1 MTAVRVAIIDVGA
14 NTLRL
19 LVAASDRDGRVD
31 PLREDK
37 RQLGLGEEIE
47 RNGGRIG
54 ADKLDEAAAVARLHV
69 RRARKLNADAI
80 EILVT
85 SPGRQAANG
94 DELVQ
99 ALSAATGAP
108 VTVLSAEAEGELGW
122 LGAVTAA
129 DDLPESIGVCDVGG
143 GSVQLVIGTLSA
155 GPAWARS
162 VDIGSLRLT
171 RRTLP
176 GDPPTARQLAAA
188 ADEVAHAFTD
198 ITPPLPQIALAT
210 GGTARA
216 LRRIVGGRELS
227 QRELHDIVETLGTRS
242 SRQISKEFGV
252 DRARA
257 RTLTAGTIVL
267 SEVQRRLGMP
277 LLVAQGGIREGAAS
291 ELLAGRLS
299 ATG

>member
-1 MTAVRVAIIDVGA
+1 MTTVRVAIVDVGA

-19 LVAASDRDGRVD
+19 LVATRDRDGRVD
-31 PLREDK
+31 ALSEDK

-47 RNGGRIG
+47 RNGGRIR
-54 ADKLDEAAAVARLHV
+54 AEKLEQAAEVARLHV

-85 SPGRQAANG
+85 SPGRQAVNG

-122 LGAVTAA
+122 LG
-129 DDLPESIGVCDVGG
+129 
-143 GSVQLVIGTLSA
+143 
-155 GPAWARS
+155 
-162 VDIGSLRLT
+162 
-171 RRTLP
+171 
-176 GDPPTARQLAAA
+176 
-188 ADEVAHAFTD
+188 
-198 ITPPLPQIALAT
+198 
-210 GGTARA
+210 
-216 LRRIVGGRELS
+216 
-227 QRELHDIVETLGTRS
+227 
-242 SRQISKEFGV
+242 V

-267 SEVQRRLGMP
+267 SELQRRLGMP
-277 LLVAQGGIREGAAS
+277 LRVARGGIREGAAF

>member
-1 MTAVRVAIIDVGA
+1 MTTVRVAIVDVGA

-19 LVAASDRDGRVD
+19 LVATRDRDGRVD
-31 PLREDK
+31 ALSEDK

-47 RNGGRIG
+47 RNGGRIR
-54 ADKLDEAAAVARLHV
+54 AEKLEQAAEVARLHV

-85 SPGRQAANG
+85 SPGRQAVNG

-129 DDLPESIGVCDVGG
+129 DNLPESIGVCDVGG
-143 GSVQLVIGTLSA
+143 GSVQLVVGTLSA
-155 GPAWARS
+155 GPAWACS

-171 RRTLP
+171 RRTLQS
-176 GDPPTARQLAAA
+176 DPPTARELAAA
-188 ADEVAHAFTD
+188 TEEVARAFD
-198 ITPPLPQIALAT
+198 GVAPPLPQIALAT

-216 LRRIVGGRELS
+216 LRRIAGGRELS
-227 QRELHDIVETLGTRS
+227 QPELHDVVGQLGTRS
-242 SRQISKEFGV
+242 SKQISKEFGV

-267 SEVQRRLGMP
+267 SELQRRLGMP
-277 LLVAQGGIREGAAS
+277 LRVARGGIREGAAF